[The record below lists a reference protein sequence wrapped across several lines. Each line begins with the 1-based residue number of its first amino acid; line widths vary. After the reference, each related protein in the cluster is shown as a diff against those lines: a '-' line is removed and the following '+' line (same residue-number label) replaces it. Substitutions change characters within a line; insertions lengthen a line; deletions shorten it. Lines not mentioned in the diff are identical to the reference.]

1 MAIPPGNKLIG
12 QLGATIGYVGGLP
25 DLTSS
30 SVRTISA
37 LALAVV
43 KNPVSLPNPLP
54 PKFANIGAVA
64 VTMSY
69 SQAETLTLKTLMSLA
84 VVQYQPPTDVI
95 TRNQFALAV
104 VKPSDLADNIEPVK
118 AAQIGALG
126 IDARYNVA
134 VEDCV
139 RVINCIGVAVVK
151 YHEPYK
157 TTSLVNIEYAAS
169 AKLNTEDLL

>member
-12 QLGATIGYVGGLP
+12 QLGVTVGYVGGVP
-25 DLTSS
+25 DSIS
-30 SVRTISA
+30 SVVTTKSA

-43 KNPVSLPNPLP
+43 KDPATLPEPLP
-54 PKFANIGAVA
+54 AKFANIGAVA

-69 SQAETLTLKTLMSLA
+69 SPIELLSLRALLSLA

-95 TRNQFALAV
+95 TRNQFSLAV
-104 VKPSDLADNIEPVK
+104 VKPSDVADNIEPVK

-126 IDARYNVA
+126 VDASYVA
-134 VEDCV
+134 TIEDSL
-139 RVINCIGVAVVK
+139 RVINCLGVVVVK
-151 YHEPYK
+151 YHTPYK